1 MRYLWAMVLRFTDK
15 GMYCPAGDFYI
26 DPTHPV
32 DRALI
37 THAHADHARHGH
49 KHYLASDGTAPI
61 MRHRLGAISSE
72 SVPYGVNLQIGGA
85 RVSFH
90 PAGHVPGSAQIRI
103 EVGGETWVAAG
114 DYKVINDG
122 VSEAFEPIKCDAF
135 ITESTFA
142 LPAFK
147 WTPDAELKAQIN
159 SWWAGNAANGATSV
173 IGAYSLGKAQRVL
186 AALDVDIGPILVHKT
201 VDDTNRVLAG
211 QGVVLP
217 DTTVLSADTNTK
229 SHPGAIIIAPPG
241 ALDSAQMRGFAPT
254 ATAFASGWMAV
265 RGIRRRRNVDT
276 GFIMSD
282 HADWDG
288 LNTAI
293 RETGAERIIVTHGY
307 TSVFTRWLTE
317 QGYNAQIVEAGF
329 DRDDDAE

>member
-1 MRYLWAMVLRFTDK
+1 MRYLCGMVLQFTDK
-15 GMYCPAGDFYI
+15 GIYCPAGDFYI
-26 DPTHPV
+26 DPVRPV
-32 DRALI
+32 ERALI
-37 THAHADHARHGH
+37 THAHADHARRGH
-49 KHYLASDGTAPI
+49 KHYLSSDGTDPI

-72 SVPYGVNLQIGGA
+72 SVPYGSNLQIGGA
-85 RVSFH
+85 KVSFH

-103 EVGGETWVAAG
+103 EVGGEVWVAAG
-114 DYKVINDG
+114 DYKVVNDG
-122 VSEAFEPIKCDAF
+122 VSEAFEPVKCDAF

-147 WTPDAELKAQIN
+147 WTPNDKLKAQIN
-159 SWWAGNAANGATSV
+159 GWWAGNTADGVTSV

-186 AALDVDIGPILVHKT
+186 AALDADIGPILVHRT
-201 VDDTNRVLAG
+201 IHDTNTVLAD
-211 QGVVLP
+211 QGVSLP
-217 DTTVLSADTNTK
+217 DTTVLSADTTAK
-229 SHPGAIIIAPPG
+229 THAGAIIIAPPG
-241 ALDSAQMRGFAPT
+241 ALDSAQLRGFAPSV
-254 ATAFASGWMAV
+254 TAFASGWMAV
-265 RGIRRRRNVDT
+265 RGIRRRRNVDK

-293 RETGAERIIVTHGY
+293 RETQAERIFVTHGY

-317 QGYNAQIVEAGF
+317 QGYDAQIVEAGF